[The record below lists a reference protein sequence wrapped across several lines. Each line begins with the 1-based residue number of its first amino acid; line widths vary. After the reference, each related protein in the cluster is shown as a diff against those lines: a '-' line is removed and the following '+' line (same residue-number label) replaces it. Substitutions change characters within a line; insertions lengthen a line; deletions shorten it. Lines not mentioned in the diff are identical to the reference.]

1 MRELNLI
8 GSRIRAVIVSHHS
21 WATSILAGIAAGNII
36 IEENETPVIVEA
48 TPVHRPTIESVLGQ
62 KGVDPT
68 HVMYTGFPPG
78 RVEGK
83 PLIIHSVGYDISKHK
98 SFLLSNMVRIR
109 VILLHAN
116 KGVSVLLRYPL
127 FRLVHLRDK
136 VFKVSRP
143 GRRTSV
149 VEISVEGVREV
160 REKESTIEKQAL
172 NAVIDAMSEFG
183 QLSVKDAVNIIAANL
198 ELPRQESR
206 KILYKL
212 VSEGRLKVRRGII
225 EL

>member
-1 MRELNLI
+1 MRELSLI

-21 WATSILAGIAAGNII
+21 WATSILAGVAARNII
-36 IEENETPVIVEA
+36 VEENETPVIVEV
-48 TPVHRPTIESVLGQ
+48 TPVHRPTIESVLSL
-62 KGVDPT
+62 KSIDPT
-68 HVMYTGFPPG
+68 RVTYTGFPPSG
-78 RVEGK
+78 VESK

-98 SFLLSNMVRIR
+98 SFLLSNMMRIR
-109 VILLHAN
+109 VVLLHAN
-116 KGVSVLLRYPL
+116 KGVSMLLRYPL

-143 GRRTSV
+143 GGRTSV
-149 VEISVEGVREV
+149 VEISIEGIREV

-172 NAVIDAMSEFG
+172 NTVFDAMSEFG

-198 ELPRQESR
+198 GIPRQESR
-206 KILYKL
+206 KLLYKL
-212 VSEGRLKVRRGII
+212 ISEGKLKVKGGII